1 MDPNLRAI
9 VLQMGARHNYAIA
22 RMLHDRG
29 ALVALCT
36 DLTWR
41 SADNA
46 SRLMQTVESWYPQL
60 ARRNTRLPD
69 KLVWSF
75 PDITVLG
82 RLLGCFSSTVQYSV
96 EDWLLGAHSLAVT
109 TQGANLVYS
118 MFGNGEWFLKK
129 ARLRKL
135 TIATD
140 VFITPVAHRIVARE
154 RSVFPGW
161 EPDDMT
167 PKAVIRI
174 EDKVKRMLALS
185 DALICPSEAVIK
197 GLASYEGFDPSKAVL
212 LPYGMSSAYREGEA
226 PERGRVLFA
235 GAVSLRKGIAYLA
248 RAAEQLKEDC
258 PEIKVV
264 AAGPVVETIRDR
276 KETRALQFLG
286 ILSREQML
294 AEFLRADVFVLP
306 SLAEGSAS
314 VIYEA
319 LAAGVPV
326 VTTHASGSV
335 VTDGVEGLIVPERD
349 SGAIALALKRIVR
362 DRGLRDSM
370 CAAARQTARNYDTVA
385 WGDRL
390 VSILSNLLRA
400 NN

>member
-1 MDPNLRAI
+1 MRRIWARNLRAI

-46 SRLMQTVESWYPQL
+46 SRLMQTVKSWYPQL

-96 EDWLLGAHSLAVT
+96 EDWLLGVHSLAVT

-129 ARLRKL
+129 ARSRKL

-161 EPDDMT
+161 EPDDIDSQSGHQ
-167 PKAVIRI
+167 K
-174 EDKVKRMLALS
+174 
-185 DALICPSEAVIK
+185 
-197 GLASYEGFDPSKAVL
+197 SK
-212 LPYGMSSAYREGEA
+212 
-226 PERGRVLFA
+226 
-235 GAVSLRKGIAYLA
+235 
-248 RAAEQLKEDC
+248 
-258 PEIKVV
+258 
-264 AAGPVVETIRDR
+264 
-276 KETRALQFLG
+276 TR
-286 ILSREQML
+286 
-294 AEFLRADVFVLP
+294 
-306 SLAEGSAS
+306 
-314 VIYEA
+314 
-319 LAAGVPV
+319 
-326 VTTHASGSV
+326 
-335 VTDGVEGLIVPERD
+335 
-349 SGAIALALKRIVR
+349 
-362 DRGLRDSM
+362 
-370 CAAARQTARNYDTVA
+370 
-385 WGDRL
+385 
-390 VSILSNLLRA
+390 
-400 NN
+400 